1 MYQMISNITVYQ
13 IIKNQVRSNDINYQI
28 IKYRVISDDQT
39 IHLLTI
45 CNTNI

>member
-13 IIKNQVRSNDINYQI
+13 IIKNQVRSNDIKYQK